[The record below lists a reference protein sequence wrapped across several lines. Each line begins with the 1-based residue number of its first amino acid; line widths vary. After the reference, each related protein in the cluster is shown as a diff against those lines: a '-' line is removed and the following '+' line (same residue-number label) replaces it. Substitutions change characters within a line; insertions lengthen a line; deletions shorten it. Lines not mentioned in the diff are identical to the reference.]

1 MTAEDIKAVIK
12 EVLAEQRLATQ
23 PDLDKV
29 VTKTI
34 SSLLATFG
42 IDEEDR
48 RELKDDFAHLRRS
61 RKSFEQAQAYTWK
74 IVITTVVT
82 GFLGALWLGF
92 QAMLHK

>member
-1 MTAEDIKAVIK
+1 MTAEEIKGVIRD
-12 EVLAEQRLATQ
+12 VLAEQKIAAQ

-92 QAMLHK
+92 QAMIHK